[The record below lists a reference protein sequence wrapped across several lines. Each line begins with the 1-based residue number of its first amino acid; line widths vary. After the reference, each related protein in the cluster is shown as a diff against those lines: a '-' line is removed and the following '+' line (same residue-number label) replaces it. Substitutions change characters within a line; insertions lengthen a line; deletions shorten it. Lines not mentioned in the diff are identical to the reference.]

1 MGIILKILIV
11 SPVFWPEAFRVNDV
25 AKHLVVE
32 GHKVE
37 VLAGHPNYPEG
48 RYFPGYTIWGPW
60 SENWEGSRITRFPQ
74 IPRGRGSVLRLAM
87 QYSSFVMFGSLRIL
101 MRAPWDWDVIF
112 VFQTSPVTAA
122 LPAILARKLSTARA
136 VVWVQDLWP
145 ESVEAVGIQFPPLL
159 KKVLR
164 EVSSWIYR
172 RFDQVLGQSDAF
184 LVKLKD
190 LGVESSR
197 LQCVPQWADEV
208 SGGASGAIESA
219 WDDGFIILFAGN
231 LGRAQGLETVL
242 KAAEFSR
249 DITNLR
255 WVLMGDGVLKSWLEE
270 EVVRRGLQ
278 GQVLIPGRRPPE
290 EMSTHYARADVLLV
304 ALGRDEALACTIP
317 GKLQASLAA
326 GKPILGAV
334 DGEAAR
340 VILEA
345 GAGWVAP
352 AGDAVRLAEEVR
364 RISKLPAEEL
374 AKVGGRARA
383 YYSAYFSMGA
393 GMAKILRAFN
403 PQSTP
408 IR

>member
-1 MGIILKILIV
+1 
-11 SPVFWPEAFRVNDV
+11 
-25 AKHLVVE
+25 
-32 GHKVE
+32 
-37 VLAGHPNYPEG
+37 
-48 RYFPGYTIWGPW
+48 
-60 SENWEGSRITRFPQ
+60 
-74 IPRGRGSVLRLAM
+74 
-87 QYSSFVMFGSLRIL
+87 MFGSLRIL